1 MIRSKREAT
10 PQDPQASDTTEGER
24 PHILLVD
31 DQPARLLTY
40 ESILEGVGVHC
51 VRALSGEE
59 ALARVLRDRFA
70 LILLDVSMPVMDGF
84 QTARLIR
91 QHPRFELTP
100 IIFITGVN
108 ITELDTLR
116 GYEAGAID
124 YISVPI
130 VPEILRSKVA
140 LLVELYRRRT
150 ELEML
155 NRELSA
161 ARERLQVERN
171 NALAAAEARR
181 EKEWLAAVLDS
192 ISDEIYFTD
201 TEGRYTYANPAA
213 MREFGHTTVQ
223 GVRFMELLA
232 RLEVFRP
239 DGSPRPLEEAPPLRA
254 LHGEIIRNEE
264 QIVRNPRTGELRH
277 RQVSSA
283 PVRDT
288 QERIIGAV
296 SVARD
301 ITEIRTREQQLLRI
315 EREHAQLLDVSGEA
329 IFLWELDGFIQYW
342 NKGASELYGFS
353 RDEAMGRMSHE
364 LLSTAHPDGIH
375 HVIEELRR
383 CGSWRGEL
391 THRTKSGTVLTI
403 QSSMQVVLRGTQ
415 TFVMESNRD
424 LTERKLNEDLL
435 READRRKDE
444 FLAVL
449 SHELRNPLA
458 PIRNVAEYLNSLD
471 ASETRLDW
479 ARRVLHRQ
487 VTHMSRILDDL
498 LDVTRITSGR
508 LFLKRGPVSLN
519 DVVEAAV
526 ESIRSAID
534 EKKHHLVVD
543 LPGSV
548 PMLDGDS
555 VRLTQVISNLL
566 TNSVKY
572 TDHGGQIEL
581 TARVENRMLS
591 LCVKDNGIGISP
603 EQIPRLFTMFSQAPG
618 ARDRSEGGLGIGL
631 ALARGIIELHG
642 GTIEGRS
649 PGGIGSE
656 FQIRL
661 PLLESGPASVV
672 ESEDTPQRHDAKLRI
687 LIADDNRDA
696 ADSLALLLGLENHEV
711 RVAHDGRSALSLAQT
726 FRPNVVL
733 LDIGMPELDGYEV
746 ARALRQES
754 STADMCLIALTGRG
768 RQEDARQAMEA
779 GFDFHLRKPCELADL
794 RGVIAAHRSRLEV
807 AR

>member
-1 MIRSKREAT
+1 
-10 PQDPQASDTTEGER
+10 
-24 PHILLVD
+24 LVD

-40 ESILEGVGVHC
+40 ESILEGVGVRC
-51 VRALSGEE
+51 IRALSGEE
-59 ALARVLRDRFA
+59 ALARVLRERFA

-91 QHPRFELTP
+91 EHPRFELTP
-100 IIFITGVN
+100 IIFVTGVN

-155 NRELSA
+155 NGELSA
-161 ARERLQVERN
+161 ARERLQAERN
-171 NALAAAEARR
+171 NALAATEARR

-192 ISDEIYFTD
+192 ISDEVYFTD

-213 MREFGHTTVQ
+213 MRESGHGTVQ
-223 GVRFMELLA
+223 GLKLTELLA
-232 RLEVFRP
+232 RLEVFRS

-254 LHGEIIRNEE
+254 LRGENVRNEE
-264 QIVRNPRTGELRH
+264 QIVRIPRTGELRH

-288 QERIIGAV
+288 QERIIGSV

-301 ITEIRTREQQLLRI
+301 VTEIRMHEQELRRI
-315 EREHAQLLDVSGEA
+315 EREHAQLLDVSSDA
-329 IFLWELDGFIQYW
+329 IFVWELEGAIQYW
-342 NKGASELYGFS
+342 NRGASELYGFTS
-353 RDEAMGRMSHE
+353 NEAVGRVSHE
-364 LLSTAHPDGIH
+364 LLSTVHPDGMH
-375 HVIEELRR
+375 LVLEELRQR
-383 CGSWRGEL
+383 GSWRGEL
-391 THRTKSGTVLTI
+391 THRTRTGAVLAV
-403 QSSMQVVLRGTQ
+403 QSSMQVVPRGTK
-415 TFVMESNRD
+415 TLIMESNRD
-424 LTERKLNEDLL
+424 LTERKQNEDLL

-458 PIRNVAEYLNSLD
+458 PIRNVAEYLNLFN
-471 ASETRLDW
+471 ASEPRLDW

-508 LFLKRGPVSLN
+508 LILKKRPVSLN
-519 DVVEAAV
+519 EVVEAAI
-526 ESIRSAID
+526 ETTRSSID
-534 EKKHHLVVD
+534 EKKHDLAVD
-543 LPGSV
+543 LPSTA
-548 PMLDGDS
+548 PMLDGDP

-566 TNSVKY
+566 TNSAKY
-572 TDHGGQIEL
+572 TDRGGLIEL
-581 TARVENRMLS
+581 SAHVEDHTLS
-591 LCVKDNGIGISP
+591 IRVKDNGIGIPS
-603 EQIPRLFTMFSQAPG
+603 EQIPRLFKMFAQAPD
-618 ARDRSEGGLGIGL
+618 ARDRAEGGLGIGL
-631 ALARGIIELHG
+631 ALAKGILELHG
-642 GTIEGRS
+642 GTIEARS
-649 PGGIGSE
+649 LEGSGSE

-661 PLLESGPASVV
+661 PLLESEPALGVA
-672 ESEDTPQRHDAKLRI
+672 SEEAPPRHDAKLRI

-696 ADSLALLLGLENHEV
+696 AESLALLLRLEHHDV
-711 RVAHDGRSALSLAQT
+711 QVAHDGRSALSLTQT
-726 FRPNVVL
+726 FHPNVVL

-746 ARALRQES
+746 ARALRQEPA
-754 STADMCLIALTGRG
+754 TAGICLIALTGRG
-768 RQEDARQAMEA
+768 REEDARQAMEA

-794 RGVIAAHRSRLEV
+794 RGMIAAHRSCSGLGR
-807 AR
+807 